1 MKLLGEN
8 IRGNL
13 QVPELDKEIIQVT
26 TKTQPIQQNNISKQ
40 LHHNFKLLSVRDTV
54 KKMKRQS

>member
-26 TKTQPIQQNNISKQ
+26 TKTQPTQQNNISKQ